1 MKEHGTMH
9 SSGLKENTY
18 FNFLLMVFLSFTSM
32 YFLMYSM
39 VNVLGNVYNSLNQL
53 YMALLMT
60 MPMIILEMFLMRKMY
75 SNKSLNTLIVII
87 AILVFFI
94 SWFGI
99 RNQFAINDE
108 EFIKSMIPHHAG
120 AILMCENANLS
131 KPELKKLCQ
140 NVISSQQT
148 EIAQMKALLEAKQY

>member
-9 SSGLKENTY
+9 SNNIKENNY
-18 FNFLLMVFLSFTSM
+18 FTFALMIFLSFVSM

-99 RNQFAINDE
+99 RNQLAINDE

-120 AILMCENANLS
+120 AILMCENATLS
-131 KPELKKLCQ
+131 KKELQDLCAGI
-140 NVISSQQT
+140 ISGQQE
-148 EIAQMKALLEAKQY
+148 EIDQMKTWLNN